1 MMASGLMTPIKTP
14 GLVMLQSTP
23 STSLILPSSETSSA
37 VNVIINNNNVINK
50 DKCNLFGVIREE
62 SVSATGKPKK
72 TPAIDLKTLGSGKC
86 CNKDE
91 RYPTSYFRQLSILL
105 LRTFLILW
113 RDRSLTTMRI
123 AIHMMM
129 APLIGM
135 LYFGIGDDAHHALN
149 NYKYAFFSVMF
160 LMYTAFSSIVMN
172 CKNELEAIDFL
183 IFNNLYINYFSSAG
197 VADHNEGIF

>member
-1 MMASGLMTPIKTP
+1 MARGLMTPVKTP
-14 GLVMLQSTP
+14 ELVLLQSSSSNYQLASSRSP
-23 STSLILPSSETSSA
+23 STSLILPSSENSSA
-37 VNVIINNNNVINK
+37 NVIINNNNIASK
-50 DKCNLFGVIREE
+50 DKSNLYSVIREE
-62 SVSATGKPKK
+62 PTSSSSCNCKPKS
-72 TPAIDLKTLGSGKC
+72 PLALDLKKLGSGKC

-123 AIHMMM
+123 AIHLMM

-172 CKNELEAIDFL
+172 CK
-183 IFNNLYINYFSSAG
+183 
-197 VADHNEGIF
+197 